1 MLKNYF
7 RIAVRNLIKNKIF
20 SFINVFGLAVGLT
33 CCMLIAAFLFDELSY
48 DKYPEHANQIY
59 RLGLQVT
66 QNGGIADYPDVDVAV
81 GAGIKNTY
89 PEVLASTRIND
100 WNDIFIH
107 YQDKQ
112 FKEQHV
118 AFCDSNFLQ
127 LFSIPLIEGDDKTA
141 LVAPHSIVISKAF
154 AKKYFGDEKAMGKA
168 LTIGR
173 GIFKVTGI
181 IEKVPDNTHFH
192 YDAFVS
198 MTSNNY
204 AVTGHTWSNIGFYT
218 YLLLNKDADPKKLEA
233 KFPEL
238 ISKYV
243 VPEGARDMGISLAE
257 AQKGVGSW
265 HFYLMPVTDIHLH
278 SNTKYELEANS
289 DIQYVYIFGALAVF
303 ILLLACV
310 NFTNLS
316 TASSAKRSREVG
328 IRKVLGSV
336 KDQLIFQFLT
346 ESVLL
351 TCCAMLFALLFVYLL
366 LPSFNHLSGKNMSI
380 LFFLNYK
387 AIIAAVGLIFFVG
400 ILAGIYPAFF
410 LSSFQ
415 TISVLKGAS
424 SNTPAKRSGLRSG
437 LVVFQFMISTALIIA
452 TIVVYQ
458 QLHFMQN
465 KKLGYDKE
473 QLLVLQDT
481 YGLDSNQY
489 SFKQRLL
496 SDSRVINA
504 TISRD
509 VPVGRAEG
517 NMDGSEVYAKENKS
531 NESAS
536 EIHANYFHVDLDY
549 ISTLGMKVIAG
560 RNFSKDFHGDSA
572 AVVINEAAVR
582 DLGWKDNN
590 TALDK
595 RIISSG
601 QHEFNVIGVVQDFN
615 YASAKQKIAPV
626 MMMLGRNF
634 GGIMVKI
641 KTADIESFLT
651 DVKKD
656 WNAYNSR
663 TPFSYYFLDDKFASL
678 YAAEEKTG
686 QIFTMFAVIAVLI
699 ASLGLFGLVAFTTEQ
714 RTKEIGIRKVLG
726 ASINQVLVLLSK
738 EFLLLVCVAFIISI
752 PITWWAMHNWLN
764 NFAYRINISW
774 WIFLVAGLLAVLIA
788 LMAISFLA
796 IKAAVANPV
805 RSLRT
810 E

>member
-7 RIAVRNLIKNKIF
+7 RMALRNLIKNKIF

-33 CCMLIAAFLFDELSY
+33 CCMLIIAFLYDELSY

-59 RLGLQVT
+59 RIGLKII
-66 QNGGIADYPDVDVAV
+66 QNGGVADYPDVDVAV
-81 GAGIKNTY
+81 GAGIKNTF
-89 PEVLASTRIND
+89 PEVLASTRISGLGD
-100 WNDIFIH
+100 AFIR
-107 YQDKQ
+107 YNDKQ
-112 FKEQHV
+112 FKEQHI

-127 LFSIPLIEGDDKTA
+127 IFSIPLTDGNDKTA
-141 LVAPHSIVISKAF
+141 LVAPNSIVVTSAF
-154 AKKYFGDEKAMGKA
+154 AKKYFGNEVAMGKA

-173 GIFKVTGI
+173 TAFKVTGI
-181 IEKVPDNTHFH
+181 IDKVPDNSHFH
-192 YDAFVS
+192 YDAFIS

-204 AVTGHTWSNIGFYT
+204 AINGHTWSNLGFYT
-218 YLLLNKDADPKKLEA
+218 YFLLNKDADAKKLET
-233 KFPEL
+233 KFPAL
-238 ISKYV
+238 ITKYV
-243 VPEGARDMGISLAE
+243 APEAGHDMGISLAE
-257 AQKGVGSW
+257 AQKTVNSW
-265 HFYLMPVTDIHLH
+265 HFYLMPVTDIHLR
-278 SNTKYELEANS
+278 SNTKYELDANS
-289 DIQYVYIFGALAVF
+289 DIQYVYIFSALAAF

-351 TCCAMLFALLFVYLL
+351 TCCAMIFALLFVYLL
-366 LPSFNHLSGKNMSI
+366 LPSFNHLSGKHISI

-387 AIIAAVGLIFFVG
+387 SLIAAVGLIFFVG

-410 LSSFQ
+410 LSSFE

-473 QLLVLQDT
+473 QVLVLQDT

-489 SFKQRLL
+489 AFKQKLL
-496 SDSRVINA
+496 QDSRVVNA
-504 TISRD
+504 TVSRD
-509 VPVGRAEG
+509 VPVVSGEG
-517 NMDGSEVYAKENKS
+517 YMGGSQVYAKENKA
-531 NESAS
+531 NENES
-536 EIHANYFHVDLDY
+536 EIHSNFFRIDYDY
-549 ISTLGMKVIAG
+549 ISTLGMKIIAG
-560 RNFSKDFHGDSA
+560 RNFLKDFHGDSS

-590 TALDK
+590 TALNK
-595 RIISSG
+595 TIISSG
-601 QHEFNVIGVVQDFN
+601 QHEYNVIGVVQDFN

-626 MMMLGRNF
+626 MMMLGRNS
-634 GGIMVKI
+634 GGIMIKI
-641 KTADIESFLT
+641 KTADIEGFLA
-651 DVKKD
+651 DVKKE
-656 WNAYNSR
+656 WNGYNAT
-663 TPFSYYFLDDKFASL
+663 TPFAYYFLDDKFASL

-738 EFLLLVCVAFIISI
+738 EFFLLVCVAFIISI
-752 PITWWAMHNWLN
+752 PVTWWAMHNWLN